1 MYQSKIRNFSIIAH
15 IDHGKSTLADRMLE
29 MTGTISKRDIQPQF
43 LDKLQAERERG
54 ITIKMQSVRME
65 WQGYILN
72 LIDTP
77 GHVDFSYEVS
87 RALAACEGAIL
98 LVDASQGIQA
108 QTLSHF
114 YKATGLGL
122 KIIPVINKI
131 DLPQAQIE
139 QTKDAMIQAFGFKP
153 PEFCLVSGKSGDGV
167 KDLLNKI
174 VETIPAPNNNNDKKL
189 RALIFDSFYDEHKGV
204 IALIKVVDGS
214 TSPTIKLLESEPRS
228 RRPEHSRRVNGN
240 LLNDSNLKK
249 IPPLFLLNSGV
260 SFNLLELGHIKA
272 NLEPTAFLTTGEVGY
287 IATGIKNIKL
297 CQVGDTVTFY
307 DSQNPKPVEPLPGYS
322 PPKPMVFADLY
333 PMEPNRFHDFRNS
346 LEKLALNDASLSY
359 QPTGS
364 AVLGAGFK
372 CGFLGLL
379 HLEITQ
385 ERLSQ
390 EYGLE
395 VFVTTPQAAFEKES
409 EPWAKIEIF
418 TPQKYMGN
426 LMTLCQNRRGIYKN
440 TEYLTTFTPRSLGE
454 VGPTTPTEHSDYARL
469 TYELPYAEL
478 ISDFFDELKSLSS
491 GFGSLDYQFLEYR
504 KALLCQLD
512 ILINGKTIEPL
523 RRTVLVEKAE
533 TIGRQLVER
542 LKDLI
547 PRHQFA
553 IILQAAIEGKIIA
566 RADISALRKNVLAKL
581 SGGHRERK
589 DKLLEKQKKGKEK
602 LKKFGNVEIPQAAFL
617 TLLKK
622 QG

>member
-1 MYQSKIRNFSIIAH
+1 MDKSKIRNFSIIAH

-29 MTGTISKRDIQPQF
+29 ITGTISKRDIQPQF

-54 ITIKMQSVRME
+54 ITIKMQTVRME

-139 QTKDAMIQAFGFKP
+139 QTKEAMMQAFGFKP
-153 PEFCLVSGKSGDGV
+153 HEFGLVSAKSGEGV

-174 VETIPAPNNNNDKKL
+174 VEITPEPNNNNDKKL

-204 IALIKVVDGS
+204 IALIKVVDGELA
-214 TSPTIKLLESEPRS
+214 IR
-228 RRPEHSRRVNGN
+228 
-240 LLNDSNLKK
+240 
-249 IPPLFLLNSGV
+249 PLFLLNSEK
-260 SFNLLELGHIKA
+260 SFNPLELGHIKA
-272 NLEPTAFLTTGEVGY
+272 NLEPTALLTAGEVGY
-287 IATGIKNIKL
+287 LATGIKNIKL

-307 DSQNPKPVEPLPGYS
+307 DPENPKPVEPLPGYS

-333 PMEPNRFHDFRNS
+333 PMEPNRFHNFRNS
-346 LEKLALNDASLSY
+346 LEKLALNDASLFY

-395 VFVTTPQAAFEKES
+395 VFVTTPEAAFEKDS

-426 LMTLCQNRRGIYKN
+426 LMTLCQNRRAIYKN
-440 TEYLTTFTPRSLGE
+440 TEYLFSTTPTSL
-454 VGPTTPTEHSDYARL
+454 TSPTEHSDYARL

-533 TIGRQLVER
+533 TTGRQLVER

-617 TLLKK
+617 ALLKK